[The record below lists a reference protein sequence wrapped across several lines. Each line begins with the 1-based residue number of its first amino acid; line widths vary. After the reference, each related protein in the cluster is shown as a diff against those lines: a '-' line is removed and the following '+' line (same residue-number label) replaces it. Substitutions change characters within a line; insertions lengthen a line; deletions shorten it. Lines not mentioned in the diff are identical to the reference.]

1 MTFFD
6 GADVNQG
13 PHSTA
18 ARLIACFA
26 AAGLLI
32 VLSLALD
39 FIGVP
44 QAALFFVAVF
54 AVVLCGTGVV
64 WVRRHFTEVERLRG
78 AVAVLL
84 SDPAHRVLPAE
95 GDQAGGEL
103 AALHNTLGQYIGRL
117 ATERAAPDERLR
129 DVVAAVGGGLL
140 VITEN
145 GLVSV
150 INDAARD
157 TLGEHG
163 TNTGTTIYDVFTRHT
178 MAEARAKAA
187 SNENGVDVELQIIGG
202 RLVRARYVPLVRHG
216 GAVLWF
222 QETGPSAGRHVELAL
237 DLHDLPPP
245 AATAGPDT
253 PLADL
258 SVAVIDTETT
268 GLNAKHD
275 RVLSYGSVR
284 VHGTQVYRAL
294 TQDLLVNPGVVIPK
308 RSVAVHGIT
317 DAMVSGAPD
326 FAERWP
332 AIETSLEDL
341 VVVGHNIGFDAT
353 VLVHEVER
361 IGSSWHPPSII
372 DTLLLAAALDPA
384 RKDLSLDGLA
394 EEFGITIEGRHTA
407 LGDALVT
414 AELYIRLVDALAA
427 QGVTTLGE
435 AIAFG
440 AKRSDLVREQ
450 QARGWL
456 TP

>member
-1 MTFFD
+1 MSQ
-6 GADVNQG
+6 A
-13 PHSTA
+13 PHRTA
-18 ARLIACFA
+18 FRLIATFA

-39 FIGVP
+39 FIGAP
-44 QAALFFVAVF
+44 QAILFFIAVV
-54 AVVLCGTGVV
+54 AVVLCATGVV
-64 WVRRHFTEVERLRG
+64 LVRRHFAEVERLRG

-84 SDPAHRVLPAE
+84 SDPDHRILPAE
-95 GDQAGGEL
+95 SDQAGAEL
-103 AALHNTLGQYIGRL
+103 VSLHNTLGQYVGRL
-117 ATERAAPDERLR
+117 ATDRAAPDERLR

-150 INDAARD
+150 INEAARD

-163 TNTGTTIYDVFTRHT
+163 TGTGTSIYDVFARRSV
-178 MAEARAKAA
+178 AEARAKAA
-187 SNENGVDVELQIIGG
+187 SNEDGVDVELQIING
-202 RLVRARYVPLVRHG
+202 RSVRAHYVPLIRHG
-216 GAVLWF
+216 GAVIWLP
-222 QETGPSAGRHVELAL
+222 ETGPTAGRHVDLAL

-245 AATAGPDT
+245 AASAGPDT
-253 PLADL
+253 ALADL

-284 VHGTQVYRAL
+284 VHGTQIYRAL
-294 TQDLLVNPGVVIPK
+294 TQDLLINPGIVIPK
-308 RSVAVHGIT
+308 RSIAVHGIT

-326 FAERWP
+326 FTERWP
-332 AIETSLEDL
+332 AIEASLEDL

-353 VLVHEVER
+353 VLVHEAER
-361 IGSSWHPPSII
+361 IGSSWRPPSII

-394 EEFGITIEGRHTA
+394 DEFGIVIEGRHTA

-414 AELYIRLVDALAA
+414 AELYVRLVDALVAR
-427 QGVTTLGE
+427 GVTTLGE
-435 AIAFG
+435 AVAFG
-440 AKRSDLVREQ
+440 SGRTDLVREQ
-450 QARGWL
+450 EARGWL